1 MSMFLVDHLG
11 TDPIYIGVFTVS
23 TAVMSLLVNRNIGNL
38 IDRGISAKTLFL
50 MANSSLVITGFLFSV
65 IDAFW
70 QAVLVGVTLFS
81 AGNSCIPILLVMIR
95 RHADQSGLRS
105 AELNAQMRGGVSIM
119 WIVGPAL
126 SFSCIEKFGF
136 SFTYVLAASM
146 ALLALLLGVWLL
158 PDYPQ
163 PVVSATKAKE
173 AFKRPSSR
181 FWLFGSVILLG
192 NFCNGL
198 YIVAMPLY
206 IKQDLGLA
214 ESAVGLMLGLA
225 AALEVPALLLAPK
238 LSTHF
243 TRHRVFTAAFYFA
256 ALFFLT
262 VQLTDSYALLL
273 FAQLFNGLFYGIFA
287 GLGISILQDEL
298 PERTG
303 YASSFYTNALRTGSM
318 FGSSSAGILAQ
329 FYGYHNSLIGSLVGA
344 VLALTVLYIIRHF
357 FAQQECEVI

>member
-1 MSMFLVDHLG
+1 MTAISYSFVLPIMSMFLVDHLG

-225 AALEVPALLLAPK
+225 AALEV
-238 LSTHF
+238 
-243 TRHRVFTAAFYFA
+243 
-256 ALFFLT
+256 FLT
-262 VQLTDSYALLL
+262 VQLADSYALLL